1 MSNIKY
7 YLSEDSGIALGETED
22 GVIFKLDAN
31 RVNEIKNVNF
41 YYCRQ
46 GYENMYMMDSKGR
59 VLHDYLF
66 PHIDGFEIDHI
77 NMDTLDNRNCNIRYW
92 THQQNQ
98 INQGSQKNNTSGVVG
113 VSFYKPRNKFR
124 ARIKISGKDIHLG
137 YYDTF
142 DDAVKARNVAM
153 KCLFGGFGQYNKIDF
168 IPKWIENKVIEKCT
182 PYADLAASS
191 AFFDFW
197 GIEDE

>member
-7 YLSEDSGIALGETED
+7 YLSDDSSIALGKNED
-22 GVIFKLDAN
+22 GIIFKLDAN

-41 YYCRQ
+41 YYCRH

-77 NMDTLDNRNCNIRYW
+77 NMDTLDNRTCNIRYC

-98 INQGSQKNNTSGVVG
+98 INQGLQRNNTSGVVG
-113 VSFYKPRNKFR
+113 VSFYAPRGKYR
-124 ARIKISGKDIHLG
+124 ARIKVSGQDIHLG

-153 KCLFGGFGQYNKIDF
+153 KCLFGGFGRYNEVDF
-168 IPKWIENKVIEKCT
+168 IPEWIANKVIDKCT
-182 PYADLAASS
+182 LYADIAVSS

-197 GIEDE
+197 GLDDE

>member
-7 YLSEDSGIALGETED
+7 YLSEDSSIALGETED
-22 GVIFKLDAN
+22 GIIFKLDAN

-41 YYCRQ
+41 YYSRK

-66 PHIDGFEIDHI
+66 PHISGFEIDHI
-77 NMDTLDNRNCNIRYW
+77 NMDTLDNRACNIRYC

-98 INQGSQKNNTSGVVG
+98 INQGLQKNNTSGVVG

-124 ARIKISGKDIHLG
+124 ARIKVSGQDLHLG
-137 YYDTF
+137 YYDIF
-142 DDAVKARNVAM
+142 DHAVKARNVAM
-153 KCLFGGFGQYNKIDF
+153 KCLFGGFARYNKVGS
-168 IPKWIENKVIEKCT
+168 IPKWIESQVIEKCT
-182 PYADLAASS
+182 PYASLAASS

-197 GIEDE
+197 GVEDE

>member
-66 PHIDGFEIDHI
+66 PHIDGFEVDHI
-77 NMDTLDNRNCNIRYW
+77 NMDTLDNRTCNIRYC

-98 INQGSQKNNTSGVVG
+98 INQGLQKNNTSGVVG

-142 DDAVKARNVAM
+142 DDAVKA
-153 KCLFGGFGQYNKIDF
+153 
-168 IPKWIENKVIEKCT
+168 
-182 PYADLAASS
+182 
-191 AFFDFW
+191 
-197 GIEDE
+197 